1 MKPKQWG
8 PIVWYL
14 IHSVAYNINDDEY
27 FHNYKTSYFNFYE
40 SLKDIIP
47 CPICRGHFSKIMKKK
62 DIYKCR
68 NKRDL
73 INWTINKH
81 NQVNKKLKKK
91 IFNIEDSDKI
101 YDKLNNKKIYKA
113 FDILTFNT
121 QLKSRLNSY
130 RIFFESIRVTLPIK
144 ELRNLYI
151 NAMKKNNIKVND
163 YNSLVKWYI
172 NLGKIISS
180 S

>member
-1 MKPKQWG
+1 MKPTEWG

-14 IHSVAYNINDDEY
+14 IHSVAYNINDDDY
-27 FHNYKTSYFNFYE
+27 FNDYKTSYFNFYE

-47 CPICRGHFSKIMKKK
+47 CPICRGHFSGIMKKK
-62 DIYKCR
+62 DIYKCK

-73 INWTINKH
+73 ITWTINKH
-81 NQVNKKLKKK
+81 NKVNQRLKKTK
-91 IFNIEDSDKI
+91 LNINDCDKI
-101 YDKLNNKKIYKA
+101 YAKLNNKKIYKA
-113 FDILTFNT
+113 LDILTFNT
-121 QLKSRLNSY
+121 QLKWRLNSY

-151 NAMKKNNIKVND
+151 NAMKKNNIKVDN

-172 NLGKIISS
+172 NLGKLISS
-180 S
+180 N